1 MPACLTV
8 QSNCNRS
15 CYHCLTLTKRTTFL
29 YTLRHF
35 HYPQSI
41 KVIFLRQP
49 NLRRVSGCRIC
60 NTSFLTL
67 EGSAA
72 SSLWPTVTKCT
83 PYSNQVCG
91 NLAAIT
97 ANPRREGQKAWE
109 RSDQK
114 RESVVWLVET
124 STGVLRCP
132 VASWQH
138 DVMQVGP
145 DVRKVCHR
153 RRGYKGVYYTVAF
166 ASRRRGA
173 LYIAFEE

>member
-15 CYHCLTLTKRTTFL
+15 YYHCLTLTKRKTFL

-41 KVIFLRQP
+41 EVIFLRQP

-72 SSLWPTVTKCT
+72 SSL
-83 PYSNQVCG
+83 
-91 NLAAIT
+91 
-97 ANPRREGQKAWE
+97 
-109 RSDQK
+109 
-114 RESVVWLVET
+114 
-124 STGVLRCP
+124 
-132 VASWQH
+132 
-138 DVMQVGP
+138 
-145 DVRKVCHR
+145 
-153 RRGYKGVYYTVAF
+153 
-166 ASRRRGA
+166 
-173 LYIAFEE
+173 